1 MKLLFNLFFSKRYLS
16 FFHKEKVL
24 KNMKKYSN
32 LYKFE
37 NIIIFLQESYLVLII
52 VI

>member
-1 MKLLFNLFFSKRYLS
+1 
-16 FFHKEKVL
+16 
-24 KNMKKYSN
+24 MKKYSN

-52 VI
+52 VILHFQNN